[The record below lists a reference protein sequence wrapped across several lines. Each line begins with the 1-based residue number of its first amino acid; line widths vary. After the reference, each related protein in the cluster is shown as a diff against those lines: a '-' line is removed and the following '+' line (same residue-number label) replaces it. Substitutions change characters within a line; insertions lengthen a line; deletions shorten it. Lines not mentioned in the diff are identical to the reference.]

1 MACLQV
7 AAGLLKESSTLLLR
21 AHSGALC
28 AVVWVLLQACKRC
41 EARRQQ
47 QSRLSLHFRQ
57 AAVALFVSSLRR
69 SQLQGFEHHEV
80 CRWWL
85 VQQPNAAQR
94 QAKIWLAQRAGKAQL
109 TQRRCLLACWQQGHL
124 SLHLHPCQAGS
135 TLCAIAQALLQ
146 GLWKP

>member
-7 AAGLLKESSTLLLR
+7 AAGLLKESSTLLLH

-28 AVVWVLLQACKRC
+28 AIVWVLLQACKRC

-69 SQLQGFEHHEV
+69 SQLQGFEHHEA
-80 CRWWL
+80 CCWWRSSPML
-85 VQQPNAAQR
+85 PSAR
-94 QAKIWLAQRAGKAQL
+94 QKFGLRSARAKLSSPSVGA
-109 TQRRCLLACWQQGHL
+109 CLLA
-124 SLHLHPCQAGS
+124 GS
-135 TLCAIAQALLQ
+135 KAT
-146 GLWKP
+146 